1 MSNRTP
7 LTEIGEMRIS
17 LSDRSF
23 FFKPSFRAMNEIGT
37 PKEIVEVYAKLNGID
52 YVSPLQHVEYLPFG
66 AQMQVMKTISKPVYG
81 RHVLSAAYIVM
92 QSCCEDDIS
101 VLIGGWKPTPR
112 GVRYV
117 PGVMPI
123 GGTGHLPGG
132 TGGIIEIARS
142 LMEHGIIG
150 KSPLKVPE
158 RLEEQGK
165 KTTNEF
171 HASQYIISARTHFD
185 MTRDEAE
192 NLSMTEFQM
201 MIKNKYPE
209 PKGLTK
215 EERAAEYDQA
225 KADRERMKA
234 LAERKAKK
242 ARNT

>member
-52 YVSPLQHVEYLPFG
+52 YVAPLQHVEYLPFG

-92 QSCCEDDIS
+92 QSCCEDDVS

-117 PGVMPI
+117 PGIMPVSD
-123 GGTGHLPGG
+123 
-132 TGGIIEIARS
+132 IIIIARN
-142 LMEHGIIG
+142 LMQHGIIG

-225 KADRERMKA
+225 KADRERMKV

>member
-17 LSDRSF
+17 LADKSF

-37 PKEIVEVYAKLNGID
+37 PKEIVEVYARLNGID
-52 YVSPLQHVEYLPFG
+52 YVAPLQHVEYLPFG

-92 QSCCEDDIS
+92 QSCCEDDAS

-117 PGVMPI
+117 PGIMPVSD
-123 GGTGHLPGG
+123 
-132 TGGIIEIARS
+132 IIIIARN
-142 LMEHGIIG
+142 LMQHGIIG

-171 HASQYIISARTHFD
+171 HASQYIVSARTHFD
-185 MTRDEAE
+185 MSRDEAE

>member
-37 PKEIVEVYAKLNGID
+37 PKEIVEVYARLNGID
-52 YVSPLQHVEYLPFG
+52 YVAPLQHVEYLPFG

-81 RHVLSAAYIVM
+81 RHVLSAAYIVL
-92 QSCCEDDIS
+92 QSCCEDDVS

-117 PGVMPI
+117 PGIMPVSD
-123 GGTGHLPGG
+123 
-132 TGGIIEIARS
+132 IIIIARN
-142 LMEHGIIG
+142 LMQHGIIG

>member
-1 MSNRTP
+1 MQNMTNRTP

-37 PKEIVEVYAKLNGID
+37 PKEIVEVYARLNGID
-52 YVSPLQHVEYLPFG
+52 YVAPLQHIEYLPFG

-92 QSCCEDDIS
+92 QSCCEDDVS

-112 GVRYV
+112 GMRYV
-117 PGVMPI
+117 PGIMPVSD
-123 GGTGHLPGG
+123 
-132 TGGIIEIARS
+132 IIIIARN
-142 LMEHGIIG
+142 LMQHGIIG

>member
-37 PKEIVEVYAKLNGID
+37 PREIVEVYAKLNGID
-52 YVSPLQHVEYLPFG
+52 YVAPLQHVECLPFG

-92 QSCCEDDIS
+92 QSCCEDDVS

-117 PGVMPI
+117 PGIMPVSD
-123 GGTGHLPGG
+123 
-132 TGGIIEIARS
+132 IIIIARN
-142 LMEHGIIG
+142 LMQHGIIG

>member
-37 PKEIVEVYAKLNGID
+37 PKEIVEVYARLNGID
-52 YVSPLQHVEYLPFG
+52 YVAPLQHVEYLPFG

-117 PGVMPI
+117 PGIMPVSD
-123 GGTGHLPGG
+123 
-132 TGGIIEIARS
+132 IIIIARN
-142 LMEHGIIG
+142 LMQHGIIG

-192 NLSMTEFQM
+192 NLSMTELQM

>member
-37 PKEIVEVYAKLNGID
+37 PKEIVEIYARLNGID
-52 YVSPLQHVEYLPFG
+52 YVAPLQYVEYLPFG

-117 PGVMPI
+117 PGIMPVSD
-123 GGTGHLPGG
+123 
-132 TGGIIEIARS
+132 IIIIARN
-142 LMEHGIIG
+142 LMQHGIIG

-234 LAERKAKK
+234 LSERKAKK

>member
-17 LSDRSF
+17 LADKSF

-52 YVSPLQHVEYLPFG
+52 YVAPLQHVEYLPFG
-66 AQMQVMKTISKPVYG
+66 AQMQVMKTISKPAYG

-92 QSCCEDDIS
+92 QSCCEDDAS

-117 PGVMPI
+117 PGIMPVSD
-123 GGTGHLPGG
+123 
-132 TGGIIEIARS
+132 IIIIARN
-142 LMEHGIIG
+142 LMQHGIIG

-185 MTRDEAE
+185 MSRDEAE

-242 ARNT
+242 RGIHNG

>member
-37 PKEIVEVYAKLNGID
+37 PKEIVEVYARLNGID
-52 YVSPLQHVEYLPFG
+52 YVAPLQHVEYLPFG
-66 AQMQVMKTISKPVYG
+66 AQMQVMKTISKPAYG

-92 QSCCEDDIS
+92 QSCCEDDVS

-117 PGVMPI
+117 PGIMPVSD
-123 GGTGHLPGG
+123 
-132 TGGIIEIARS
+132 IIIIARN
-142 LMEHGIIG
+142 LMQHGIIG

-201 MIKNKYPE
+201 MVKNKYPE

>member
-1 MSNRTP
+1 MQNMSNRTP

-17 LSDRSF
+17 LSDGSF

-52 YVSPLQHVEYLPFG
+52 YVAPLQHVEYLPFG

-117 PGVMPI
+117 PGIMPVSD
-123 GGTGHLPGG
+123 
-132 TGGIIEIARS
+132 IIIIARN
-142 LMEHGIIG
+142 LMQHGIIG

-185 MTRDEAE
+185 MTRDDAE

>member
-37 PKEIVEVYAKLNGID
+37 PREIVEVYAKLSGID
-52 YVSPLQHVEYLPFG
+52 YVAPLQHVDYLPFG

-92 QSCCEDDIS
+92 QSCCEDDVS

-117 PGVMPI
+117 PGIMPVSD
-123 GGTGHLPGG
+123 
-132 TGGIIEIARS
+132 IIIIARN
-142 LMEHGIIG
+142 LMQHGIIG

>member
-52 YVSPLQHVEYLPFG
+52 YIAPLQHVEYLPFG

-117 PGVMPI
+117 SGVMPVSD
-123 GGTGHLPGG
+123 
-132 TGGIIEIARS
+132 IIIIARN
-142 LMEHGIIG
+142 LMQHGIIG

-215 EERAAEYDQA
+215 EEREAEYDQA

>member
-37 PKEIVEVYAKLNGID
+37 PKEIVEVYARLNGID
-52 YVSPLQHVEYLPFG
+52 YIAPLQHVEYLPFG

-117 PGVMPI
+117 PGIMPVSD
-123 GGTGHLPGG
+123 
-132 TGGIIEIARS
+132 IIIIARN
-142 LMEHGIIG
+142 LMQHGIIG

>member
-37 PKEIVEVYAKLNGID
+37 PKEIVEVYARLNGID
-52 YVSPLQHVEYLPFG
+52 YVAPLQHVEYLPFG

-92 QSCCEDDIS
+92 QSCCEDDVS

-117 PGVMPI
+117 PGTMPVND
-123 GGTGHLPGG
+123 
-132 TGGIIEIARS
+132 IIIIARN
-142 LMEHGIIG
+142 LIQHGIIG

>member
-37 PKEIVEVYAKLNGID
+37 PKEIVEVYARLNGID
-52 YVSPLQHVEYLPFG
+52 YVAPLQHVEYLPFG

-101 VLIGGWKPTPR
+101 VLIGGWRPTPR

-117 PGVMPI
+117 PGIMPVSD
-123 GGTGHLPGG
+123 
-132 TGGIIEIARS
+132 IIIIARN
-142 LMEHGIIG
+142 LMQHGIIG

>member
-52 YVSPLQHVEYLPFG
+52 YVAPLQLVEYLPFG
-66 AQMQVMKTISKPVYG
+66 AQMHVMKTISKPVYG

-117 PGVMPI
+117 PGIMPVSD
-123 GGTGHLPGG
+123 
-132 TGGIIEIARS
+132 IIIIARN
-142 LMEHGIIG
+142 LMQHGVIG

>member
-52 YVSPLQHVEYLPFG
+52 YVAPLQHVEYLPFG

-92 QSCCEDDIS
+92 QSCCEDDVS

-117 PGVMPI
+117 PGIMPVSD
-123 GGTGHLPGG
+123 
-132 TGGIIEIARS
+132 IIIIARN
-142 LMEHGIIG
+142 LMQHGIIG

-185 MTRDEAE
+185 MTRDDAE
-192 NLSMTEFQM
+192 NMSMTEFQM

>member
-52 YVSPLQHVEYLPFG
+52 YVAPLQHVEYLPFG
-66 AQMQVMKTISKPVYG
+66 AQMQVVKTISKPVYG

-92 QSCCEDDIS
+92 QSCCEDDVS

-117 PGVMPI
+117 PGIMPVSD
-123 GGTGHLPGG
+123 
-132 TGGIIEIARS
+132 IIIIARN
-142 LMEHGIIG
+142 LMQHGIIG

>member
-52 YVSPLQHVEYLPFG
+52 YVAPLQHVEYLPFG

-92 QSCCEDDIS
+92 QSCCEDDVS

-117 PGVMPI
+117 PGVMPVSD
-123 GGTGHLPGG
+123 
-132 TGGIIEIARS
+132 IIIIARN
-142 LMEHGIIG
+142 LMQHGIIG

-171 HASQYIISARTHFD
+171 HASQYIISARTHFE
-185 MTRDEAE
+185 MSRDEAE

>member
-1 MSNRTP
+1 MSSRTP

-37 PKEIVEVYAKLNGID
+37 PKEIVEVYARLNGID
-52 YVSPLQHVEYLPFG
+52 YVAPLQHVEYLPFG

-117 PGVMPI
+117 PGIMPVSD
-123 GGTGHLPGG
+123 
-132 TGGIIEIARS
+132 IIIIARN
-142 LMEHGIIG
+142 LMQHGIIG

>member
-23 FFKPSFRAMNEIGT
+23 FFKPSFRAMNSIGT

-52 YVSPLQHVEYLPFG
+52 YVAPLQHVEYLPFG

-117 PGVMPI
+117 PGIMPVSN
-123 GGTGHLPGG
+123 
-132 TGGIIEIARS
+132 IIIIARN
-142 LMEHGIIG
+142 LMQHGIIG

>member
-37 PKEIVEVYAKLNGID
+37 PKEIVEVYARLNGID
-52 YVSPLQHVEYLPFG
+52 YIAPLQHVEYLPFG

-92 QSCCEDDIS
+92 QSCCEDDVS

-117 PGVMPI
+117 PGIMPVSD
-123 GGTGHLPGG
+123 
-132 TGGIIEIARS
+132 IIIIARN
-142 LMEHGIIG
+142 LMQHGIIG

>member
-52 YVSPLQHVEYLPFG
+52 YFAPLQHVEYLPFG

-92 QSCCEDDIS
+92 QSCCEDDVS

-117 PGVMPI
+117 PGIMPVSD
-123 GGTGHLPGG
+123 
-132 TGGIIEIARS
+132 IIIIARN
-142 LMEHGIIG
+142 LMQHGIIG

>member
-1 MSNRTP
+1 MTNRTP

-52 YVSPLQHVEYLPFG
+52 YVAPLQHVEYLPFG

-117 PGVMPI
+117 PGIMPVSD
-123 GGTGHLPGG
+123 
-132 TGGIIEIARS
+132 IIIIARN
-142 LMEHGIIG
+142 LMQHGIIG

>member
-1 MSNRTP
+1 MSNCTP

-37 PKEIVEVYAKLNGID
+37 PREIVEVYAKLNGID
-52 YVSPLQHVEYLPFG
+52 YVAPLQHVECLPFG

-117 PGVMPI
+117 PGIMPVSD
-123 GGTGHLPGG
+123 
-132 TGGIIEIARS
+132 IIIIARN
-142 LMEHGIIG
+142 LMQHGIIG

>member
-17 LSDRSF
+17 LSGRSF

-52 YVSPLQHVEYLPFG
+52 YVAPLQHVEYLPFG

-92 QSCCEDDIS
+92 QSCCEDDAS

-117 PGVMPI
+117 PG
-123 GGTGHLPGG
+123 
-132 TGGIIEIARS
+132 IIPVSDIIIIARN
-142 LMEHGIIG
+142 LMQHGIIG

-234 LAERKAKK
+234 LAERKKKK
-242 ARNT
+242 ARNK

>member
-52 YVSPLQHVEYLPFG
+52 YVAPLQHVEYLPFG

-117 PGVMPI
+117 PGVMPVSD
-123 GGTGHLPGG
+123 
-132 TGGIIEIARS
+132 IIIIARN
-142 LMEHGIIG
+142 LMQHGIIG

>member
-37 PKEIVEVYAKLNGID
+37 PKEIVEVYARLNGID
-52 YVSPLQHVEYLPFG
+52 YVAPLQYVECLPFG
-66 AQMQVMKTISKPVYG
+66 AQMQVMRTISKPVYG

-92 QSCCEDDIS
+92 QSCCEDDVS

-117 PGVMPI
+117 PGIMPVSD
-123 GGTGHLPGG
+123 
-132 TGGIIEIARS
+132 IIIIARN
-142 LMEHGIIG
+142 LMQHGIIG

-201 MIKNKYPE
+201 MVKNKYPE

>member
-52 YVSPLQHVEYLPFG
+52 YVAPLQHVEYLPFG

-117 PGVMPI
+117 PGIMPVSD
-123 GGTGHLPGG
+123 
-132 TGGIIEIARS
+132 IIIIARN
-142 LMEHGIIG
+142 LMQHGIIG

-185 MTRDEAE
+185 ITRDEAE

>member
-7 LTEIGEMRIS
+7 LTEIGEVRIS
-17 LSDRSF
+17 LSGRSF

-52 YVSPLQHVEYLPFG
+52 YVAPLQHVEYLPFG
-66 AQMQVMKTISKPVYG
+66 AQMQVMKTISRPVYG

-117 PGVMPI
+117 PGIMPVSD
-123 GGTGHLPGG
+123 
-132 TGGIIEIARS
+132 IIIIARN
-142 LMEHGIIG
+142 LMQHGIIG

>member
-52 YVSPLQHVEYLPFG
+52 YVAPLQHVEYLPFG
-66 AQMQVMKTISKPVYG
+66 AQMQVIKTISKPVYG

-92 QSCCEDDIS
+92 QSCCEDDVS

-117 PGVMPI
+117 PGIMPVSD
-123 GGTGHLPGG
+123 
-132 TGGIIEIARS
+132 IIIIARN
-142 LMEHGIIG
+142 LMQHGIIG

-158 RLEEQGK
+158 RLEEQSK

-242 ARNT
+242 ARNK

>member
-37 PKEIVEVYAKLNGID
+37 PKEIVEVYARLNGID
-52 YVSPLQHVEYLPFG
+52 YVAPLQHVEYLPFG

-92 QSCCEDDIS
+92 QSCCEDDVS

-112 GVRYV
+112 GVRYI
-117 PGVMPI
+117 PGIMPVSD
-123 GGTGHLPGG
+123 
-132 TGGIIEIARS
+132 IIIIARN
-142 LMEHGIIG
+142 LMQHGIIG

>member
-23 FFKPSFRAMNEIGT
+23 FFKPSFRAMNSIGT

-52 YVSPLQHVEYLPFG
+52 YVAPLQYVEYLPFG

-117 PGVMPI
+117 PGIMPVSD
-123 GGTGHLPGG
+123 
-132 TGGIIEIARS
+132 IIIIARN
-142 LMEHGIIG
+142 LMQHGIIG

>member
-17 LSDRSF
+17 LADKSF

-37 PKEIVEVYAKLNGID
+37 PKEIVEVYARLNGID
-52 YVSPLQHVEYLPFG
+52 YVAPLQHVEYLPFG

-92 QSCCEDDIS
+92 QSCCEDDVS

-117 PGVMPI
+117 SGIMPVSD
-123 GGTGHLPGG
+123 
-132 TGGIIEIARS
+132 IIIIARN
-142 LMEHGIIG
+142 LMQHGIIG

-165 KTTNEF
+165 KTTSEF

>member
-52 YVSPLQHVEYLPFG
+52 YVAPLQHVEYLPFG

-117 PGVMPI
+117 PGIMPVSD
-123 GGTGHLPGG
+123 
-132 TGGIIEIARS
+132 IIIIARN
-142 LMEHGIIG
+142 LMQHGIIG

>member
-37 PKEIVEVYAKLNGID
+37 PKEIVEVYARLNGID
-52 YVSPLQHVEYLPFG
+52 YVAPLQHVEYLQFG

-92 QSCCEDDIS
+92 QSCCEDDVS

-117 PGVMPI
+117 PGIMPVSD
-123 GGTGHLPGG
+123 
-132 TGGIIEIARS
+132 IIIIARN
-142 LMEHGIIG
+142 LMQHGIIG

>member
-52 YVSPLQHVEYLPFG
+52 YVAPLQHVEYLPFG

-101 VLIGGWKPTPR
+101 LLIGGWKPTPR
-112 GVRYV
+112 GVRYI
-117 PGVMPI
+117 PGIMPVSD
-123 GGTGHLPGG
+123 
-132 TGGIIEIARS
+132 IIIIARN
-142 LMEHGIIG
+142 LMQHGIIG